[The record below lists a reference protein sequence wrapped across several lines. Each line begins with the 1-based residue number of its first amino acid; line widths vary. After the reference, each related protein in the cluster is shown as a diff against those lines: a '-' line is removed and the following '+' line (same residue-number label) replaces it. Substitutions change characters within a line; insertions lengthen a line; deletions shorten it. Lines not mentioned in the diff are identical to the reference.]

1 MPALAI
7 ICSLVGAVLG
17 LRFKVT
23 ILLPVIVI
31 GWIAITSFDNARG
44 TPLAVL
50 VSEAAVAAT
59 AIQLGY
65 LCGAALRRLLAAY
78 HIGAARR
85 DPASTRTQA
94 DQGRQEQ
101 NWHGGQASKM
111 KSSRPARAH
120 EFRRT

>member
-17 LRFKVT
+17 LRFKVM

-31 GWIAITSFDNARG
+31 GLIAITSFDIARG
-44 TPLAVL
+44 TPLAV
-50 VSEAAVAAT
+50 SEAAVATTAT
-59 AIQLGY
+59 QLGY

-101 NWHGGQASKM
+101 NWQGGQASKM
-111 KSSRPARAH
+111 KSSRPMRAH